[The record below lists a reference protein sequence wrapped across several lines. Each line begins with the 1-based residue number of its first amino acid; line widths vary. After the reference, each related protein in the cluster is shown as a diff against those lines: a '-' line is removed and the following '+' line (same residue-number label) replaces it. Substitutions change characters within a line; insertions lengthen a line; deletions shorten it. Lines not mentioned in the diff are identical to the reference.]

1 MRTRTVQIME
11 GIIQSKLARQPHVE
25 SNLIFQDIRN
35 VEEEDIFDIALEYM
49 ISKGIV
55 ARTRRGGVTL
65 YKLAA

>member
-1 MRTRTVQIME
+1 VRTRTVQFME
-11 GIIQSKLARQPHVE
+11 GSIISELGRRNHVE

-35 VEEEDIFDIALEYM
+35 VEEEDIFEIAIEYL
-49 ISKGIV
+49 ISRGIV

>member
-1 MRTRTVQIME
+1 MRTRTVQFME
-11 GIIQSKLARQPHVE
+11 GSIISELARQPHVE
-25 SNLIFQDIRN
+25 SNLIIQDIRN

-55 ARTRRGGVTL
+55 ARTRREGVTL

>member
-1 MRTRTVQIME
+1 MRTRTVQFME
-11 GIIQSKLARQPHVE
+11 GSIISELGRRNHVE

-55 ARTRRGGVTL
+55 RRNKRQGVTS
-65 YKLAA
+65 YDLAA

>member
-1 MRTRTVQIME
+1 VRTRTVQFME
-11 GIIQSKLARQPHVE
+11 GSIISELGRQPHVE

-55 ARTRRGGVTL
+55 KR
-65 YKLAA
+65 YKRKGLTSYEMAA